1 MPTAQAPLSAS
12 VSLCLL
18 LMVCRQKY
26 GSFSF
31 VAFSLNSGT
40 GLFHIIV
47 VFRSCFT
54 GMIVH
59 EVNESFSPYPDHVPG
74 HL

>member
-47 VFRSCFT
+47 VFRSS
-54 GMIVH
+54 VSL
-59 EVNESFSPYPDHVPG
+59 V
-74 HL
+74 